1 MSVKIG
7 IGIFEVNWGT
17 VISRKKYICDFLDL
31 ADILTLYT
39 LLVYQQICNL
49 LHGFVFINKNEIHR
63 GLNLFQS
70 AKSQVLFSF
79 EFQ

>member
-63 GLNLFQS
+63 WFKFIS
-70 AKSQVLFSF
+70 ECKEPSVI
-79 EFQ
+79 